1 MVTTPRAPRVCWVE
15 GRKDAYEWPG
25 AVEIDRTDDGGW
37 RLMRI
42 PRLAEFGDD
51 PGMHVYAP
59 AEVSDFLA
67 SRERQYQETANPAF
81 VWLAYGYC
89 RTSGVPLPLWV
100 LEYLDRCYE
109 NIEHAVFRYEA
120 KGEPSASIT
129 ASIGAI
135 FGFKPGRGRGNWVSQ
150 ISGTMSAIVQ
160 NKLFRRGDRHRS
172 SGLGPGKMLEIGD
185 EMLSLE
191 SQYGGRRK
199 LVAETT
205 AEKYGFSNTTAR
217 KARAAAVKRRQMSG
231 CA

>member
-1 MVTTPRAPRVCWVE
+1 MVTTPRAPGVCWVE
-15 GRKDAYEWPG
+15 GRKDAFEWPG

-51 PGMHVYAP
+51 SGMHVYAP

-67 SRERQYQETANPAF
+67 SRERQYRETGNPAF

-100 LEYLDRCYE
+100 LGYFDRCYE
-109 NIEHAVFRYEA
+109 RIEHAVFRHEA

-135 FGFKPGRGRGNWVSQ
+135 FGFKSGRGRGNWISQ
-150 ISGTMSAIVQ
+150 ISSTMSAVVQ
-160 NKLFRRGDRHRS
+160 TKLFRRGDRHRR
-172 SGLGPGKMLEIGD
+172 SGLAPGRMLEIGRDVD
-185 EMLSLE
+185 EAGGK
-191 SQYGGRRK
+191 QYWAVEAIAAEHGISIGTVRKCHRAYKKAAGSNGG
-199 LVAETT
+199 
-205 AEKYGFSNTTAR
+205 
-217 KARAAAVKRRQMSG
+217 
-231 CA
+231 

>member
-120 KGEPSASIT
+120 KGNPPLRSQLRSAPSLASSPAVDAAT
-129 ASIGAI
+129 
-135 FGFKPGRGRGNWVSQ
+135 GFLRSR
-150 ISGTMSAIVQ
+150 A
-160 NKLFRRGDRHRS
+160 RCRRS
-172 SGLGPGKMLEIGD
+172 SRTSSSGGGPAPEL
-185 EMLSLE
+185 
-191 SQYGGRRK
+191 
-199 LVAETT
+199 
-205 AEKYGFSNTTAR
+205 
-217 KARAAAVKRRQMSG
+217 RAWPRQD
-231 CA
+231 A